1 MKRLFLYIGIAIIAV
16 SCSKSI
22 DATTQP
28 DIVEK
33 ITPATIYASIY
44 NSTRSELHWE
54 NATTPRTYWSENDK
68 IAVLNGT
75 TEYDVYELAGQS
87 GSHGAFSLSDEYV
100 DFVGEEFELDN
111 MIAFYPYTDSNNL
124 ISWKSQDGERKYLTY
139 IAPNTQTF
147 VGSNTYGANVNP
159 MIAVAEKNSTENI
172 QFKNI
177 FGYLRVTL
185 KGDEVIKKV
194 ILKGNNNEIIA
205 GDIVINLNNINEIA
219 ADGND
224 KIITIDC
231 GNGVRLTEEGIS
243 FIFALP
249 PTEFTNGFTI
259 YAMDSDDD
267 ILTLNSQPVTITQ
280 NVITP
285 MPAVS
290 TQDKFEATNPITYE
304 AASRIEIDSYSVQN
318 NIISHSYSSGVGQII
333 ILEDE
338 LKSGI
343 FNGSSITSITIP
355 VGITSID
362 DSAFYG
368 CPDLQSVTLPAGLTN
383 IGQMAFNRC
392 TSLESIVIPEGV
404 NSTLY
409 TAFADC
415 PNLRSATI
423 PGTLNDTYYAFA
435 RCANLEV
442 VNMAETSTI
451 VGTGMFSSC
460 QKLKSITLY
469 NKITKIMAQAFSGSG
484 LESITIPDSVEK
496 IYNGAFNDCD
506 DLETITFQSAE
517 PPMLCTS
524 VWNSE
529 RQESEDVAIGYSE
542 VFGGDTNITAIYVPE
557 GSVEVYKAAWST
569 VADKIEEIGSSI

>member
-1 MKRLFLYIGIAIIAV
+1 MKKLFLYIGIAIIAV

-22 DATTQP
+22 DATSQP

-33 ITPATIYASIY
+33 NTPTTIYASIY
-44 NSTRSELHWE
+44 NNTRSELHWE

-68 IAVLNGT
+68 IAVLNGS
-75 TEYDVYELAGQS
+75 TEYNVYELAGETNSQ
-87 GSHGAFSLSDEYV
+87 
-100 DFVGEEFELDN
+100 GEFTLIDGPDNFIGEVFELDN
-111 MIAFYPYTDSNNL
+111 MIAFYPYTDSNSL
-124 ISWKSQDGERKYLTY
+124 IPWKSQDGERKYLTY
-139 IAPNTQTF
+139 IASNTQPF
-147 VGSNTYGANVNP
+147 VGSNTYGANVNA
-159 MIAVAEKNSTENI
+159 MIAIAEKNSTENI

-205 GDIVINLNNINEIA
+205 GDIKINLSNINEIVT
-219 ADGND
+219 DGSD
-224 KIITIDC
+224 QIITIDC

-259 YAMDSDDD
+259 YAMDSNDD

-343 FNGSSITSITIP
+343 FNTSSITNITIP

-362 DSAFYG
+362 NSAFNG
-368 CPDLQSVTLPAGLTN
+368 CPSLQSVTLPAGLTN
-383 IGQMAFNRC
+383 IGQMAFNNC
-392 TSLESIVIPEGV
+392 TSLKSIDIPEGV

-409 TAFADC
+409 LAFADC
-415 PNLRSATI
+415 PNLVSATI

-435 RCANLEV
+435 RCTNLEV

-469 NKITKIMAQAFSGSG
+469 NDITKIMARAFSDSG
-484 LESITIPDSVEK
+484 LESITIPDPVKK
-496 IYNGAFNDCD
+496 IYNEAFNNCT
-506 DLETITFQSAE
+506 DLKTITFQSAE
-517 PPMLCTS
+517 PPMLCKS

-529 RQESEDVAIGYSE
+529 RQESEDVTIGYSE
-542 VFGGDTNITAIYVPE
+542 VFGGSTDITTIYVPA
-557 GSVEVYKAAWST
+557 GSVEVYKTAWST
-569 VADKIEEIGSSI
+569 VAGKIQAIGSI

>member
-87 GSHGAFSLSDEYV
+87 GSLGAFSLSDESV
-100 DFVGEEFELDN
+100 DFVDEEFELDN
-111 MIAFYPYTDSNNL
+111 MIAFYPYTDSNSL
-124 ISWKSQDGERKYLTY
+124 TPWKSQDGERKYLTY

-205 GDIVINLNNINEIA
+205 GDIVINLNNIKEIVT
-219 ADGND
+219 DGSD
-224 KIITIDC
+224 QIITIDC
-231 GNGVRLTEEGIS
+231 GDGVELTEEGIS
-243 FIFALP
+243 FIFTLP

-259 YAMDSDDD
+259 YAMDSDDG
-267 ILTLNSQPVTITQ
+267 ILTLNSKPVTITQ

-285 MPAVS
+285 MPAVL
-290 TQDKFEATNPITYE
+290 TQGKFEATNPITYE
-304 AASRIEIDSYSVQN
+304 AASRIEIDSRSVQN
-318 NIISHSYSSGVGQII
+318 NIISHSYSSGVGKII
-333 ILEDE
+333 ILEDK

-362 DSAFYG
+362 KYAFNS
-368 CPDLQSVTLPAGLTN
+368 CPNLQSVTLNGGFGQCAGREGPVKAHILKAALNIFKLLLADDDVATHQQGDVLEACFVALFPHTAAVQLTLTVQGRYHDGICAGFDGSGDVFFLSHHN
-383 IGQMAFNRC
+383 AQVDYFKTGFCKGVIQDLVAHCVDVCANNAHNQNFLFSSLHFI
-392 TSLESIVIPEGV
+392 TSLLVSQH
-404 NSTLY
+404 S
-409 TAFADC
+409 AKDC
-415 PNLRSATI
+415 FI
-423 PGTLNDTYYAFA
+423 
-435 RCANLEV
+435 
-442 VNMAETSTI
+442 
-451 VGTGMFSSC
+451 
-460 QKLKSITLY
+460 KS
-469 NKITKIMAQAFSGSG
+469 
-484 LESITIPDSVEK
+484 
-496 IYNGAFNDCD
+496 
-506 DLETITFQSAE
+506 
-517 PPMLCTS
+517 
-524 VWNSE
+524 
-529 RQESEDVAIGYSE
+529 
-542 VFGGDTNITAIYVPE
+542 
-557 GSVEVYKAAWST
+557 
-569 VADKIEEIGSSI
+569 